1 MVEIIELNVAFG
13 GLGLLLLFIKYD
25 IDIFFEMQLS
35 GIVLISLSAS
45 SLVQRQEFKKG
56 SDKQKFL
63 VEDDKYMVILMNIV
77 VAIAVSVLLIFL
89 SLFGLRGAFGEKK
102 CLISCVSSR
111 LYQNKTKRF
120 ESNFLFPLT
129 QWDISLR

>member
-13 GLGLLLLFIKYD
+13 ELGLLLLFIKYVT
-25 IDIFFEMQLS
+25 DIFFEMQLS
-35 GIVLISLSAS
+35 GIALISLSAS

-56 SDKQKFL
+56 SDDKQKYL
-63 VEDDKYMVILMNIV
+63 AEDDKYMVTLMNIV

-102 CLISCVSSR
+102 CLISCVSSC
-111 LYQNKTKRF
+111 LY
-120 ESNFLFPLT
+120 
-129 QWDISLR
+129 